1 MNYFTDITFVCMCDP
16 AVPEAFRVNELI
28 PVSCLRFATPLQN
41 EAGPESLGVPVTE
54 DFDTAVA
61 DCDAILQEIMSMPD
75 AAERSS
81 VSGGTEAVFNR

>member
-1 MNYFTDITFVCMCDP
+1 MDITFVCMCDP

-81 VSGGTEAVFNR
+81 VSGGTEAACNR